1 MKIEPHE
8 LTSSIQRFRV
18 LSTNDHAASAYVES
32 TRSAAAAAHVMTT
45 EPNDSRPV
53 EERVADRIDTSHPS
67 QRWPGWAA
75 TQLRR
80 LGRLDRAA
88 YRAVSGISTPWLDT
102 PLRLVSE
109 FANFSKPW
117 LATAAVMAA
126 VGGSRGRRAAAAG
139 LASIAVTSLLVNQPM
154 KLAGERPAP
163 RPAAAR
169 CARAPMG
176 ADAAVH
182 LVPLG
187 SLGFGGRVR
196 GRGRAHPPPPSLPAR
211 APPRRSSR
219 SRGSTPACTT
229 RAMSSRGWPSG
240 R

>member
-1 MKIEPHE
+1 
-8 LTSSIQRFRV
+8 
-18 LSTNDHAASAYVES
+18 
-32 TRSAAAAAHVMTT
+32 MTT

-80 LGRLDRAA
+80 LGRLDRAG
-88 YRAVSGISTPWLDT
+88 YRAVSGISTPWLDA
-102 PLRLVSE
+102 PLRLVSG

-154 KLAGERPAP
+154 KLAGERLRPDRQLLGVPERRWVPMPLSTSFPSGHSASAAAFAVAVGHIIPRLRYPLAAAATVVAFSRVYTGVHYPGDVLAGVAVGSIIGRSTAGVALRICPAP
-163 RPAAAR
+163 HA
-169 CARAPMG
+169 
-176 ADAAVH
+176 
-182 LVPLG
+182 
-187 SLGFGGRVR
+187 
-196 GRGRAHPPPPSLPAR
+196 
-211 APPRRSSR
+211 
-219 SRGSTPACTT
+219 
-229 RAMSSRGWPSG
+229 
-240 R
+240 